1 MQHNHCID
9 LYTAHRFCWGQ
20 DAGLVVLHSVSDAV
34 VALAYFAIPISL
46 FYLARKYRIKRL
58 SSVFFVYGLF
68 ILLCGT
74 THVFDVVTVWKA
86 NYWVYLADGL
96 VRALT
101 AVVSVAAAWV
111 TVRCAKDAVMGFT
124 RLAAYERKMGE
135 RLQFLKAK
143 GEEHTEWVR
152 TLTEMREAVNRV
164 RAYAEPEG

>member
-20 DAGLVVLHSVSDAV
+20 DAGLVALHSVSDAV
-34 VALAYFAIPISL
+34 IALAYFAIPISL

-74 THVFDVVTVWKA
+74 THVFDVVTVWRA
-86 NYWVYLADGL
+86 NYWVY
-96 VRALT
+96 
-101 AVVSVAAAWV
+101 
-111 TVRCAKDAVMGFT
+111 FT
-124 RLAAYERKMGE
+124 RLAAYERQMND